1 MTKEWVKE
9 NGVFFL
15 SAGDTVVAPHS
26 SFAVAG

>member
-15 SAGDTVVAPHS
+15 SAGDTVVAPYS